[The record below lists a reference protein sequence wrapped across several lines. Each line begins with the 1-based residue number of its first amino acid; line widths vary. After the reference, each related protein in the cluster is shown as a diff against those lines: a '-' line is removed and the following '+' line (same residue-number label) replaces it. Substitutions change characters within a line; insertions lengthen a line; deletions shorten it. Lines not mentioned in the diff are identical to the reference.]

1 MVNIIFETSFSNK
14 KNINFIIDNDKITW
28 KTLFYFISKKI
39 KIHPYFIY
47 LQIGEKN
54 FNGDNI
60 NYLKPF
66 HYLKFNYNDFI
77 IIKVNIRSQYLN
89 SIQSKLAILKKEIFS
104 DFKKHNFIND
114 TKYFQYIHYINLL
127 YPY

>member
-66 HYLKFNYNDFI
+66 HYLKFNQFSFNKRCTYFA
-77 IIKVNIRSQYLN
+77 KVTNEFENCIFKQDCDISVLYTVKLRS
-89 SIQSKLAILKKEIFS
+89 
-104 DFKKHNFIND
+104 
-114 TKYFQYIHYINLL
+114 
-127 YPY
+127 